1 MKKNIL
7 NLILIFILGGFGG
20 VVFSNILLPKIS
32 NLSIFSGV
40 DFGIGDKTVI
50 VNKTEEIKIEE
61 SEILNSII
69 QKNIESLVLIKTFKN
84 KKFLSEGTGFI
95 VSSDGLVLTRR
106 EVVANPGDEIT
117 IQRKGE
123 IFSAKIYK
131 KLDDRGLVLLKTDA
145 SNFPVVSF
153 KNITEISLGNKVILI
168 GNKNGSKG
176 NINFVNAG
184 ILKSI
189 DNSIIETSIKEDL
202 NLASGTPLL
211 DVSGNVL
218 GINFAN
224 SEGYVFAV
232 SSDVIQEFIY

>member
-61 SEILNSII
+61 SEILNSVI

-123 IFSAKIYK
+123 IFSAEIYK

-184 ILKSI
+184 ILKST
-189 DNSIIETSIKEDL
+189 DNFIIETSIKEDL

-211 DVSGNVL
+211 DISGNVL

>member
-184 ILKSI
+184 ILKST
-189 DNSIIETSIKEDL
+189 DNFIIETSIKEDL

-211 DVSGNVL
+211 DISGNVL